1 MYGVACLLAA
11 FIQHKE
17 LGITPEFMIKY
28 TLYYIIH
35 MLWSG
40 WVLYA
45 VVNGCDEEFL
55 WQGWME
61 EDLYR
66 FNNLPPDSFDWRL
79 DPVTLQPVK
88 KP

>member
-11 FIQHKE
+11 FTQHKE

-66 FNNLPPDSFDWRL
+66 FNYIPLGSIDWR
-79 DPVTLQPVK
+79 D
-88 KP
+88 KPAA